1 MDVPVPVV
9 VTVLL
14 YVVEA
19 VVVMTVAVVASVITY
34 VIKTR
39 RTISQNYRDIMKNI

>member
-1 MDVPVPVV
+1 MPVPVV
-9 VTVLL
+9 VAVLL
-14 YVVEA
+14 HVVEA
-19 VVVMTVAVVASVITY
+19 VGGVTVTSVVASVITY